1 MLTLGGRIKQIRKEN
16 NLTQMEFASELR
28 ISRPHITNIEND
40 KENPSGTVVRLISV
54 LFQVDENW
62 IKSGCK

>member
-16 NLTQMEFASELR
+16 CLTQLEFASELR
-28 ISRPHITNIEND
+28 ISRPHVTNIEND
-40 KENPSGTVVRLISV
+40 KENPSGTLVRLISI

-62 IKSGCK
+62 IKSGCQ

>member
-16 NLTQMEFASELR
+16 RLTQMEFASELR
-28 ISRPHITNIEND
+28 VSRPHVTNIEND
-40 KENPSGTVVRLISV
+40 KENPSAILVRLISV
-54 LFQVDENW
+54 LFQADEDW